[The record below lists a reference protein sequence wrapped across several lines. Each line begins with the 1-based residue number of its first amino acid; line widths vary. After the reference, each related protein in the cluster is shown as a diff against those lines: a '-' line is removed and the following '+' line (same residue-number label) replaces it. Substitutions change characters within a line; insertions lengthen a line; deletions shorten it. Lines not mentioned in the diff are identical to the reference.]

1 MATRE
6 TLALSGAREI
16 QKADNPRLYRVV
28 ENLAI
33 TEGMPTPK
41 VYIINDPAPN
51 AFATGRDP
59 EHAVVA
65 ATTGLLELMND
76 QELEGVMAHE
86 MGHVKNYD
94 IRVSLIVF
102 GLVIAIGLI
111 ADIIFRMIFWGGRSR
126 NSNLGGP
133 AFLIVIAIGLVAAI
147 LAPIVAAVVQAAV
160 SRQREYLADATSS
173 LTTRNPEAL
182 ASALEKLGA
191 NRQPVAR
198 TNTSMSHL
206 WICGPEPPRL
216 PGAHVQHAPA
226 DRRPRRAPAQQRDEV
241 LELAGR
247 VPRISAVYRDPPP
260 APPRARA
267 PGRRDPRR
275 RSTRTPAIR
284 RSRAARARCARRCPP
299 ANPLRARPTARAAPS
314 PAGRS

>member
-1 MATRE
+1 MYSAIAANKRNTVFIILIFIVIIGGLGFLVAWFYNEQWWIGVAVLVFAGLYAWFQYFMATRQ
-6 TLALSGAREI
+6 TLALSGAHEI
-16 QKADNPRLYRVV
+16 QKADHPRLYRVV

-65 ATTGLLELMND
+65 ATTGLLEIMD
-76 QELEGVMAHE
+76 DRELEGVMAHE

-133 AFLIVIAIGLVAAI
+133 AFLVVIAIGLVAAI

-173 LTTRNPEAL
+173 LTTRDPEGL
-182 ASALEKLGA
+182 ASALEKLGQYG
-191 NRQPVAR
+191 RPVKR

-206 WICGPEPPRL
+206 WIADPNRPGFLARLFSTHPPI
-216 PGAHVQHAPA
+216 A
-226 DRRPRRAPAQQRDEV
+226 DRVARLRDN
-241 LELAGR
+241 A
-247 VPRISAVYRDPPP
+247 
-260 APPRARA
+260 
-267 PGRRDPRR
+267 
-275 RSTRTPAIR
+275 TRM
-284 RSRAARARCARRCPP
+284 
-299 ANPLRARPTARAAPS
+299 
-314 PAGRS
+314 